1 MTDCLMRICINLG
14 LELGNWHKTQAK
26 YRSYSYP
33 KKILALTI
41 NNLNKIQI
49 ISSPVSQS
57 LDQAPI
63 KQATVYYEH
72 CHKFVSIPLP

>member
-26 YRSYSYP
+26 YRSYSDP

-41 NNLNKIQI
+41 NLNKIQI
-49 ISSPVSQS
+49 ISSTVSQS

-72 CHKFVSIPLP
+72 SQEFVSIPLP